1 MAFEIFMP
9 KMGLTMSKG
18 TVAKWL
24 KKEGD
29 AVKKGEEILE
39 VMTEK
44 ITNTIEAPADGILL
58 KIVVPEGEEVYIGS
72 LLGIIGAAG
81 ETLDGIGNKP
91 SISPAIASGGE
102 GVEKIKITPAAR
114 KLAQENG
121 IDYTNLSGTGP
132 GGRITRE
139 DIEKAIAG
147 LAPEPAK
154 RETNVYEEKAESDRK
169 NIAEVIPYTG
179 MRKAI
184 GDNMAHSWAVAP
196 KVTHHVSV
204 DVTNLLT
211 LRKTLNE
218 DRKEKEKISISDLL
232 VKIVAKALEMKPH
245 INVTLD
251 KSEIKVLNDINIGL
265 AVALEKGLVV
275 PVIRNANKKS
285 LSQISR
291 EVKELAQKARE
302 NRISP
307 EEMRGGTFTITNLG
321 PYGSVDWFT
330 PIINQPEAA
339 ILGIGRIVEQPVV
352 YQGQITIRTMMGLSL
367 AFDHRVIDG
376 APAAEFLAVVLKLI
390 ESPMKV
396 LI

>member
-81 ETLDGIGNKP
+81 ETLDEIENKP
-91 SISPAIASGGE
+91 SISPAIASRGE
-102 GVEKIKITPAAR
+102 NGEKTKITPAAR

-307 EEMRGGTFTITNLG
+307 EEMREGTFTITNLG
-321 PYGSVDWFT
+321 AYGSVDWFT
-330 PIINQPEAA
+330 PIINQPESA

-352 YQGQITIRTMMGLSL
+352 YQGRITIRPMIGLSL